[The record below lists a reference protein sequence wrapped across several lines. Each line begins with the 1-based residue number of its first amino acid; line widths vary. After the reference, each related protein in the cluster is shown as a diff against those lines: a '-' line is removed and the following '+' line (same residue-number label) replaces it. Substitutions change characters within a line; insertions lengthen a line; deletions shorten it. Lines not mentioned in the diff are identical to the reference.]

1 MTQDLLFKNIWILYP
16 NCSDLICKSSNEQ
29 SDTVGKFTYNLA
41 KYLVKNE
48 YHVIILTSHCPNQ
61 MQELFDQGLTFFE
74 KNSFTAKGSMF
85 SHYFDGTIEYETT
98 FYSGILN
105 GVRLVLF
112 HGLNEKTQK
121 LLSYNPLGRDSNVKI
136 FMDKVVLLSRIMKE
150 YVNYVGPIEFPDII
164 HYVNTVFV
172 PAVIALKTEFSYIG
186 KKVGVIFQPV
196 KEPSVLPIKNMKEFL
211 LRMCKIENA
220 SHHVYYREHADS
232 LNVEE
237 VINLEENP
245 ELVRIGFIEANLILL
260 SNINKRKRE
269 LDEVA
274 VEKAKTVSID
284 NFNNLDTYR
293 DILDMYSQ
301 VIRNIASL

>member
-1 MTQDLLFKNIWILYP
+1 
-16 NCSDLICKSSNEQ
+16 
-29 SDTVGKFTYNLA
+29 
-41 KYLVKNE
+41 
-48 YHVIILTSHCPNQ
+48 